1 MKFFTVLLLAS
12 LATTSLAVLPGS
24 EDELP
29 MKTQNTAAISD
40 SQSTLTSHTSKE
52 STSSKDSSKESSIF
66 GEELVSEDDV
76 VIECAKS
83 KSQKAQAGI
92 RSGTSQL
99 EESTGSTTSAE
110 TIAEG
115 ELTKLSQAMGEKLG
129 KTTGD
134 SMNGVED
141 IIPAANGI
149 EKP

>member
-29 MKTQNTAAISD
+29 MKTQHTAAT

-52 STSSKDSSKESSIF
+52 SISSKESSKEPSII

-83 KSQKAQAGI
+83 KSQMAQAGI
-92 RSGTSQL
+92 KSGISQL
-99 EESTGSTTSAE
+99 EESTGPTSSAE
-110 TIAEG
+110 TSSEG
-115 ELTKLSQAMGEKLG
+115 ELIKLSQAMGEKLG
-129 KTTGD
+129 KTTGE
-134 SMNGVED
+134 SMSGVED
-141 IIPAANGI
+141 IIPSASGI

>member
-29 MKTQNTAAISD
+29 MKTQNTAAN